1 MIVLDTHVWVWWM
14 SDRTQLSKRAQKAI
28 EEQQES
34 GKILISSIST
44 WELAMLVLGKRL
56 KLTMDVEDWLS
67 RAEAIPF
74 LNFVAVDNYI
84 ALKATQL
91 NGNLHKDP
99 ADRIIMATT
108 IILGASLVTK
118 DTRIR
123 NFRKIK
129 TIW

>member
-14 SDRTQLSKRAQKAI
+14 SDRTQLSKRAQKAV
-28 EEQQES
+28 EEHKEF
-34 GKILISSIST
+34 GKIVISSIST
-44 WELAMLVLGKRL
+44 WEVAMLVLRKRL

-74 LNFVAVDNYI
+74 LNFVPVDNYI

-91 NGNLHKDP
+91 NSDLHKDP
-99 ADRIIMATT
+99 ADRIIIATA
-108 IILGASLVTK
+108 IVLGASLVTK
-118 DTRIR
+118 DRRIR